1 VSTVPIAITNIAVFS
16 GLQDSI
22 LGDAAIVIG
31 DDGRV
36 AEIVPRARLSP
47 SLAASAIDG
56 QGATALPGLI
66 DMHTHVMGATPDELQ
81 RPGSVNIVASQ
92 VIRGLANAARCVSR
106 GVTTI
111 RDAGA
116 ASPAIFTLKESVE
129 RGDVPGPRMVLAG
142 SALTMT
148 GGHGSHFSVEADGVD
163 GLRKAARLQIKN
175 GAECIKLI
183 ASSGASAPCGC
194 LSGLQLS
201 PEEMASAVK
210 EAKRAGLHTLAHA
223 IPAQAVMEA
232 LQSGVD
238 SIEHGI
244 FLDRETVQAMKAAGV
259 HYTPTLAIFSRIAR
273 NAPPAS
279 YPPHM
284 VAKAQLCV
292 EAHRASFQLAVEAR
306 VPMLAGTD
314 AGNWGWRLGD
324 LADELVLMND
334 YGLPAFDCLQAATHE
349 AAKFLGRG
357 DSVGSLQPGHQADI
371 LLVRGNPLEN
381 LAALYDVQAVFKG
394 GRKF

>member
-1 VSTVPIAITNIAVFS
+1 VPTAITNVAVFT
-16 GLQDSI
+16 GLKDSI
-22 LGDAAIVIG
+22 LADAAIVVG

-36 AEIVPRARLSP
+36 AEIVARGKLPSSLS
-47 SLAASAIDG
+47 ATAIDG
-56 QGATALPGLI
+56 QGATAVPGLI
-66 DMHTHVMGATPDELQ
+66 DMHTHVMGATVDELQ

-116 ASPAIFTLKESVE
+116 ASPAVFTLKEAVD
-129 RGDVPGPRMVLAG
+129 RGEAQGPRMVLAG

-163 GLRKAARLQIKN
+163 GLRKAARQQIKN

-201 PEEMASAVK
+201 PEEMESAAK

-223 IPAQAVMEA
+223 IPAAAVIEA
-232 LQSGVD
+232 LQAGVD

-273 NAPPAS
+273 NAKPAS

-292 EAHRASFQLAVEAR
+292 EAHRASFKLAVEAK

-314 AGNWGWRLGD
+314 AGNWGWTLGD
-324 LADELVLMND
+324 LADELVLMNE
-334 YGLPAFDCLQAATHE
+334 YGLPAFACLAAATHE
-349 AAKFLGRG
+349 AARFLGRE
-357 DSVGSLQPGHQADI
+357 DSIGSLQPGVHADI
-371 LLVRGNPLEN
+371 LLVRGNPLED
-381 LAALYDVQAVFKG
+381 LSALYDVVAVYKD
-394 GRKF
+394 GRKI